1 MWLITRL
8 TGRLPYD
15 QAREVLEE
23 IGGITLC
30 KSSVWHI
37 AQTCG
42 AEIGAAVTAE
52 EAVQKAAARRWS
64 TPEKRY
70 DARRRMGIS
79 IDGALINIK
88 DEGWKEL
95 KLACVYDIELRKEID
110 EHTGDEGEFGHAVRQ
125 SYVAHLGGPELF
137 GRKAWTEAHRRGW
150 HQAGATQLLADG
162 ARWIW
167 NLYMEHFHDST
178 GVVDWYHATEHL
190 AEARGYIYPEEGPQ
204 ASRWFN
210 SRKETLYQ
218 GHTRQI
224 TKDLNAAA
232 ERCATAESAKAL
244 RTQAGYFSHNYDRM
258 QYQDFRNEGWLIG
271 SGTIESGAKQFKM
284 RFSGPGMRWSRQGAK
299 NLIPVRAAVM
309 TSRDRFDSLWA
320 AALKNSP
327 PN

>member
-8 TGRLPYD
+8 AGRLPYD
-15 QAREVLEE
+15 QAREVLAE
-23 IGGITLC
+23 IGGIRLC

-42 AEIGAAVTAE
+42 AEIGAAIAAE
-52 EAVQKAAARRWS
+52 EAAQKAVAHTWS

-70 DARRRMGIS
+70 DAQRRMGIS
-79 IDGALINIK
+79 IDGALINIVG
-88 DEGWKEL
+88 EGWKEL

-110 EHTGDEGEFGHAVRQ
+110 ERTGDTGEFGHAVRQ
-125 SYVAHLGGPELF
+125 SYVAHLGGPQLF
-137 GRKAWTEAHRRGW
+137 GWQAWTEAQRRGW

-167 NLYMEHFHDST
+167 NLCREHFHDST
-178 GVVDWYHATEHL
+178 GIVDWYHAIEHL

-210 SRKETLYQ
+210 SSKKALYR
-218 GHTRQI
+218 GRTRQI
-224 TKDLNAAA
+224 AKGLNTAA
-232 ERCATAESAKAL
+232 ERCATTESAKAL

-258 QYQDFRNEGWLIG
+258 QYQDFRNDGWLIG

-284 RFSGPGMRWSRQGAK
+284 RFSGPGMRWNRQGAE

-309 TSRDRFDSLWA
+309 TSRERFDGLWTTA
-320 AALKNSP
+320 FGNSP
-327 PN
+327 LN